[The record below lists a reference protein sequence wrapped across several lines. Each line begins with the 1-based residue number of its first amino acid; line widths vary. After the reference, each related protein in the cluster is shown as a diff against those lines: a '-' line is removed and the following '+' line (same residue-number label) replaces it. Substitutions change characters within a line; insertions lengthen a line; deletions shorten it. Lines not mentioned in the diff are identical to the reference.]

1 MPTSVNPTPAE
12 VVAALQRG
20 GIAEA
25 LRLVLAAKGVASG
38 AQKKAAGTVQPRPK
52 PFKFSPRSSE
62 RTDLSPGEVPRSNG
76 DVWLLLFIVAAL
88 CASYYFSGR

>member
-1 MPTSVNPTPAE
+1 MPSSANPTPAE

-25 LRLVLAAKGVASG
+25 LRLVLAAKGVVSG
-38 AQKKAAGTVQPRPK
+38 AQKNVAGTVQPRPK
-52 PFKFSPRSSE
+52 PFKFSPLSSD

-76 DVWLLLFIVAAL
+76 DVWLVLFIVAAL
-88 CASYYFSGR
+88 CVSYFFSGR